1 MAGID
6 IKTIQGAIPNSLKE
20 KGIGKINQL
29 ITKQSIKITNEL
41 QPQLDKIKNQLPE
54 QPDLCLSDI
63 QIQKI
68 LEVRNNIIDKL
79 NQIQKILDIS
89 FISIGITS
97 GILGALIETTSI
109 LRTAKTAISAGSAA
123 APVIPGVV
131 VSTINSLNDLLDFLR
146 FDQYGNSKL
155 NPTKI
160 KLDSSSIP
168 VALASVSI
176 KNFILTL
183 NTIDAFLQRCATPN
197 QLASLNTILPQT
209 ISIFNTQNIIDELVL
224 NNQQSNES
232 LYQGFILEIEEKE
245 YAPNIKQYRAVG
257 KNSQG
262 ITLISTPYSFT
273 STPQILINE
282 LKLIIDRDNLK
293 AY

>member
-6 IKTIQGAIPNSLKE
+6 IKTIQGAIPDSLKE
-20 KGIGKINQL
+20 KGLGKINQL

-41 QPQLDKIKNQLPE
+41 QPQLDKIKNQIPE
-54 QPDLCLSDI
+54 QSDLCLSDV
-63 QIQKI
+63 QLKKI
-68 LEVRNNIIDKL
+68 LEVRNNIVDKL

-89 FISIGITS
+89 FVSIGITS
-97 GILGALIETTSI
+97 GILGALIETASI
-109 LRTAKTAISAGSAA
+109 LRTTKTAISIGASA
-123 APVIPGVV
+123 APVIPGAV

-155 NPTKI
+155 NPIKI

-176 KNFILTL
+176 KTFITTL
-183 NTIDAFLQRCATPN
+183 NTIDAFLKRCVPSD
-197 QLASLNTILPQT
+197 QLTSLVAVSPQT
-209 ISIFNTQNIIDELVL
+209 VSISNTQNIIDELIL
-224 NNQQSNES
+224 KNQQVNNS
-232 LYQGFILEIEEKE
+232 LYQGFLLEVEEKE
-245 YAPNIKQYRAVG
+245 YTSNIKQYRAIG

-262 ITLISTPYSFT
+262 IILISTPYSFT